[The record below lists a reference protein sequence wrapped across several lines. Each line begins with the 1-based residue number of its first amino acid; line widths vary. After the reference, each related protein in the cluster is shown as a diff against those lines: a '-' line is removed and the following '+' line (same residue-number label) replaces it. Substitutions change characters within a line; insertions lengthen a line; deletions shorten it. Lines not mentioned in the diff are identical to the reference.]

1 MNCLKRIEEKH
12 STESV
17 SHMSLLHD
25 YCPVCNK
32 RGLPCDVVKLARA
45 LDNIRDGARWG
56 MAHDQIVG
64 KAERALEEVAGD

>member
-1 MNCLKRIEEKH
+1 
-12 STESV
+12 
-17 SHMSLLHD
+17 MSLLHD